1 MKKKL
6 IYYVSLIATIVLL
19 SLSIFS
25 NFTYSPFNADN
36 VKKSICILS
45 SDTYGGRLAGS
56 KENSLVEELIR
67 KNFQDNKLIP
77 LNDNYK
83 ENFTVISPV
92 NNNSTP
98 YLKISYDDGYEENLK
113 YGIDFKEDMINF
125 KNSTLTFSNEDKVNV
140 FSNYIEV
147 STNEGNCLFYL
158 NPNNDFSFRSS
169 FITEFPYNMMVLI
182 NTKAYNNILDSIRE
196 GAAVS
201 INVPFST
208 EEKEISNVV
217 GVIKGTSKDLP
228 PLVLTAHFDHLGR
241 DALKNVYGGA
251 LDNASGTSF
260 LLELERSL
268 STYGKPKRD
277 IIFVALNAEEFG
289 LLGSKSFAEKNL
301 DKLKDAEVINFDMIG
316 SDGFP
321 LTLMMGTSYKDKES
335 PLLQSIK
342 KIAKDNNVET
352 DVKYENAS
360 DHASFSDLG
369 IESLSFCHSDLS
381 KIHTPKD
388 TVEHISVNAI
398 NSAYSVIEDKIFDS
412 SYGIVTKFFYGKT
425 SLFIFSIL
433 LGFLISAPI
442 ITYVKKRK
450 IK

>member
-6 IYYVSLIATIVLL
+6 IYYVSLVATIILL

-36 VKKSICILS
+36 VKKNISILS

-77 LNDNYK
+77 LNENYK
-83 ENFTVISPV
+83 ESFKVISPV
-92 NNNSTP
+92 NNNTTP
-98 YLKISYDDGYEENLK
+98 YLKISYDDGFEESFK
-113 YGIDFKEDMINF
+113 YGVDFKEDMINF
-125 KNSTLTFSNEDKVNV
+125 KTSNLTFSKDDKINV
-140 FSNYIEV
+140 FSNYIEA

-158 NPNNDFSFRSS
+158 APNNDFSFRSS
-169 FITEFPYNMMVLI
+169 FISNFHYNMMVLI
-182 NTKAYNNILDSIRE
+182 TTDTYNNILNSLRD
-196 GAAVS
+196 GATIS
-201 INVPFST
+201 INIPFST

-217 GVIKGTSKDLP
+217 GVIKGSSNSLP
-228 PLVLTAHFDHLGR
+228 PLVLTAHFDHLGT
-241 DALKNVYGGA
+241 DGLKNTYGGA

-289 LLGSKSFAEKNL
+289 LLGSKAFAEKNL
-301 DKLKDAEVINFDMIG
+301 DKLKGAEVINFDMIG
-316 SDGFP
+316 SDGYP
-321 LTLMMGTSYKDKES
+321 LTLMLGASYKDKDS
-335 PLLQSIK
+335 KLLQSIE
-342 KIAKDNNVET
+342 KIAKSNNVEI
-352 DVKYENAS
+352 DVKYENSS
-360 DHASFSDLG
+360 DHASFNDLG
-369 IESLSFCHSDLS
+369 IDALSFCHSDIS
-381 KIHTPKD
+381 KIHTPNDK
-388 TVEHISVNAI
+388 VEYISLDAI

-412 SYGIVTKFFYGKT
+412 SYNMITKFFYGKA

-433 LGFLISAPI
+433 LGFLVSSPI
-442 ITYVKKRK
+442 ITYIKKNK
-450 IK
+450 